1 MKADFK
7 PKTRRQI
14 AQELEISE
22 TTLWRKLKN
31 AKVLIPSGLVFY
43 ENQKKIYRLF
53 RGEDWEMKDVEK
65 D

>member
-1 MKADFK
+1 MKADYK

-31 AKVLIPSGLVFY
+31 AKVEIPAGLIFY
-43 ENQKKIYRLF
+43 EHQKKIYKLF
-53 RGEDWEMKDVEK
+53 RGED
-65 D
+65 